1 MKKWDF
7 IIILLLLVLSFTPY
21 LLKPS
26 YEGDIDGLYAEI
38 SINGEIVDKIS
49 LNDLSYKDT
58 LDFESKFGHNK
69 IIIKNGTLQV
79 IESSCSDH
87 VCEQGLPGKHPGD
100 VIVCLP
106 NRFLVEIKGNI
117 TRDDVDIIPY

>member
-7 IIILLLLVLSFTPY
+7 IIILLLLALSFTPY

-26 YEGDIDGLYAEI
+26 YEGTMDGIYAEI
-38 SINGEIVDKIS
+38 SIDGEIVDKIS

-58 LDFESKFGHNK
+58 LEFDSKFGYNK
-69 IIIKNGTLQV
+69 VIIENGSIQV
-79 IESSCSDH
+79 IESNCSDH
-87 VCEQGLPGKHPGD
+87 VCEQGLPSSHPGD

-106 NRFLVEIKGNI
+106 NRFLIEIKGNT
-117 TRDDVDIIPY
+117 TRNDVDIIPY